1 MSEGDEVV
9 NGISALTHLGLA
21 GQWDACHPEEGC
33 PWPGGVLIL
42 AFHPRDHEVS
52 LPVPAVPGVQD
63 AVAAPAQTHLPL
75 PAEPSYSSR
84 SSGAAPWV

>member
-1 MSEGDEVV
+1 MG
-9 NGISALTHLGLA
+9 SALLHTWGSLA
-21 GQWDACHPEEGC
+21 SGMPAPEEGC